1 MLILRTGEK
10 RGCAQICPSGEM
22 KTGKGKRYVD
32 LVYCGT
38 PTDTDTDTNTN
49 RGVSSQP
56 IVMVVLFSTAL
67 RY

>member
-1 MLILRTGEK
+1 
-10 RGCAQICPSGEM
+10 M

-49 RGVSSQP
+49 TDTGSC
-56 IVMVVLFSTAL
+56 
-67 RY
+67 